1 MKTNAFLTE
10 LTEELELEVSL
21 QTNTKFKDLEEW
33 DSMGAMVLIGFV
45 SDNFGITLTGD
56 DIENLSDVQSLIEKI
71 GITKFSE

>member
-21 QTNTKFKDLEEW
+21 QTNTKFKDLEDW

>member
-21 QTNTKFKDLEEW
+21 QTNTKFKDLEDW

-56 DIENLSDVQSLIEKI
+56 DIENLSDVQSN
-71 GITKFSE
+71 

>member
-21 QTNTKFKDLEEW
+21 QTNTKFKDLEDW

-56 DIENLSDVQSLIEKI
+56 DIENLSDVQSLMEKI

>member
-1 MKTNAFLTE
+1 MKINAFLTE

-21 QTNTKFKDLEEW
+21 QTNTKFKDLEDW

-71 GITKFSE
+71 GLTKFSE

>member
-1 MKTNAFLTE
+1 MKINAFLTE

-21 QTNTKFKDLEEW
+21 QTNTKFKDLEDW